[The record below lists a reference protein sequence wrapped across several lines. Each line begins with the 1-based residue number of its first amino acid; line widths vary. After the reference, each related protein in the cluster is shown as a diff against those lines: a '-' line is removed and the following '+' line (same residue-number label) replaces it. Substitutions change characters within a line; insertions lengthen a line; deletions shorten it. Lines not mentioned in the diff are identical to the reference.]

1 MSVMTTPRVLLR
13 DQALV
18 VLREAI
24 VSGDLPP
31 GGVVKDAEL
40 AGRLGLSVAPVR
52 SALARLADEGLVES
66 KPQSHTRVTPLVPA
80 VVHDAAVVVRA
91 MHELAVR
98 TAVPRVT
105 AADVAAM
112 RDANARFAAAVAS
125 GDVDTAL
132 ACDDELHDVLL
143 DRAGN
148 GAVRATVD
156 RFAPLVRR
164 LERLRFAA
172 AHAADSVE
180 LHDQLITACS
190 SGDVEAAVRTTTDIW
205 TALLSELT
213 EENP

>member
-1 MSVMTTPRVLLR
+1 MERVLLR
-13 DQALV
+13 DRAAAL
-18 VLREAI
+18 LREAI
-24 VSGDLPP
+24 VSGELPP

-52 SALARLADEGLVES
+52 MALARLADEGLVES
-66 KPQSHTRVTPLVPA
+66 KPQSHTRVTAVVPA
-80 VVHDAAVVVRA
+80 VVRDAAVVVRA

-98 TAVPRVT
+98 TAVPLVT
-105 AADVAAM
+105 ADDLAAM
-112 RDANARFAAAVAS
+112 RDANARFAAAVTA

-132 ACDDELHDVLL
+132 ACDDELHDVLV

-156 RFAPLVRR
+156 RFTPLVRR

-172 AHAADSVE
+172 AHGTDSVD
-180 LHDQLITACS
+180 LHEQLITACAA
-190 SGDVEAAVRTTTDIW
+190 GDVAEAVATTTAIW

>member
-148 GAVRATVD
+148 GAVRATVE

>member
-1 MSVMTTPRVLLR
+1 MERVLLR
-13 DQALV
+13 DRAAAL
-18 VLREAI
+18 LREAI
-24 VSGDLPP
+24 VSGELPP

-52 SALARLADEGLVES
+52 MALARLADEGLVES
-66 KPQSHTRVTPLVPA
+66 KPQSHTRVTAVVPS

-91 MHELAVR
+91 MHELAVT
-98 TAVPRVT
+98 TAVPLVT
-105 AADVAAM
+105 AEDVAAM
-112 RDANARFAAAVAS
+112 RDANARFAAAVAA

-132 ACDDELHDVLL
+132 ACDDELHDVLV

-156 RFAPLVRR
+156 RFTPLVRR

-172 AHAADSVE
+172 AHGTDSVD
-180 LHDQLITACS
+180 LHDRLITACAA
-190 SGDVEAAVRTTTDIW
+190 GDVAEAVATTTAIW